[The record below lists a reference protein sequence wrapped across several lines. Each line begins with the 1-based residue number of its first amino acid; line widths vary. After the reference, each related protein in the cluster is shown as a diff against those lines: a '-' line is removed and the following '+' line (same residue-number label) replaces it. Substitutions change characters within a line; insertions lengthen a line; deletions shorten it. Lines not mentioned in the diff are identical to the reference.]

1 MDLEPCLNIIGN
13 LGNLENNPYVS
24 MLSGKIANI
33 ANKILAKMYQL
44 KLMGRCEAGGDPIA
58 VEADTRNRR
67 HRSARFFHA
76 KVFLSNG
83 DEK

>member
-44 KLMGRCEAGGDPIA
+44 KLMGRCEAGGGI
-58 VEADTRNRR
+58 R
-67 HRSARFFHA
+67 
-76 KVFLSNG
+76 
-83 DEK
+83 

>member
-44 KLMGRCEAGGDPIA
+44 KLMGRCEAGGGSD
-58 VEADTRNRR
+58 
-67 HRSARFFHA
+67 SCG
-76 KVFLSNG
+76 S
-83 DEK
+83 